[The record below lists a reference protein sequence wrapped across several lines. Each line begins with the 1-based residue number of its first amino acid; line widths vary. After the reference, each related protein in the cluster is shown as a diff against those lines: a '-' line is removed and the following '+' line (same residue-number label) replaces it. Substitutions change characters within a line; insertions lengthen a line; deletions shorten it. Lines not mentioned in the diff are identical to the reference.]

1 MIMDNQVNNPHTFI
15 NKNNFNNGNSL
26 THLLNTD
33 EPEVEVS
40 NIKLSEYTDI
50 NTLSKSLQR
59 TKGGLSIL
67 SLNRQSLSAKFDD
80 FQVIIEQLNSN
91 NAVSNYDSLFVRTV
105 AFPVQVAYWIKEVIA
120 PCGYSVPCQF

>member
-15 NKNNFNNGNSL
+15 NKNNFSNGNSL
-26 THLLNTD
+26 THLLDTD
-33 EPEVEVS
+33 EP

-91 NAVSNYDSLFVRTV
+91 NAVSVICLQETWLTSESPVSLYDLPNYQLISRGK
-105 AFPVQVAYWIKEVIA
+105 Y
-120 PCGYSVPCQF
+120 C